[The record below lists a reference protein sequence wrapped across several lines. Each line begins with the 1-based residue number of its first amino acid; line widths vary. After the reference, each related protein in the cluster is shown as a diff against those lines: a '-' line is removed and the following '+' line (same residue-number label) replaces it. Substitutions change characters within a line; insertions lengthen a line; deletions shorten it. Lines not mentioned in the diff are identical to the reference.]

1 MRYIFVRGTVTF
13 IIVQKTP
20 SRRENPMVIQH
31 NMAAQNGKRM
41 HKIVSGK
48 LIGTSEKL
56 SSGYRVNRAA
66 DDAAGLSI
74 SEKMRFQIRGLDR
87 GSANI
92 NEGIGYCQVADGALH
107 EMHDMLQRMNEL
119 SIQAANGTNSAAD
132 RSYIDNEVQMLKQE
146 IDRICISTKYNQEYI
161 FRCEDKIISD
171 TWEVYRLKFQGYPD
185 DLYIYNDSYDATTK
199 TATYGGVAIGGK
211 RYSWASIDPD
221 MYDTATGKFRAGEY
235 SFRTDDGT
243 SLTLVCAEGS
253 EPPQVSRKYFTTA
266 DQMGIHVNDELISW
280 DDVWSA
286 SGRRFDK
293 NNILNEEYS
302 FDYHGVTISF
312 TPDEMDDF
320 DAVMTRISGTV
331 WNSTY
336 RMPTEQT
343 AVIADF
349 SGTTMPITDKD
360 QIKEYLANNRNIP
373 KYILHAGDG
382 TSTFDGIWLEETDS
396 SGNGTGTVVTGSQ
409 KSWADIGITNWGD
422 QSTDIWND
430 KVYRYLY
437 DYCTVPGQHGK
448 PNNEEFRFEFQLIKE
463 TSKDSVIDALD
474 GVALNCGSI
483 TNSNQPEATFD
494 MQNFQNIISSV
505 LKYTGQLSFKD
516 EYNLGRDFEKEQEI
530 FQALGQLVLDTSV
543 GATEPISIKYTNT
556 IDGVPVEKT
565 YAINQTTFTS
575 LVNNLVNILKTNVDL
590 SGSSNIL
597 QIIAERFA
605 KGAANP
611 TEITLAGVVSPSN
624 ITGGGSQTYFADT
637 VRIDSSDP
645 NLITTQ
651 NLAVTDYACA
661 KIDFSGLGTTYQ
673 LADLIG
679 LGFNSTCQTCSN
691 HYSIQFTTQGL
702 TPNGASPTDTW
713 QSVTVGG
720 NTYQYLKE
728 QNGQNHT
735 IYIDIDSLQGSIH
748 NGIEFSNTLVELLDT
763 TGFDFH
769 YTQYATNKND
779 AIFYA
784 FDNRPQY
791 ATGGVSSATSAT
803 FDPFAHGFKNTL
815 DVNLS
820 LRDTDTTTSGSRLAM
835 DLKYQYNVSNLFAPE
850 NLALTEALDANGKYI
865 KDANGNYVA
874 YDPAVHGTTVD
885 RYNVTVTG
893 INTNGQ
899 TMEDY
904 LAEYVKTKVLQQI
917 ADATKISLKSDHYAY
932 GKVQAQ
938 ENANKAMVTEYNTP
952 YQLISDRFP
961 ERISEKEEYL
971 NIQCS
976 SNTIDYIS
984 IQKQRLSIYRMG
996 LYKFQTLTEAQATK
1010 GIDMVSNALKMVS
1023 AVRSRFGAYQ
1033 NRLEHA
1039 YAINRNTHENTQS
1052 AESVIRDTDMA
1063 ETMVAHSNN
1072 SVLQQ
1077 SANAMLAQ
1085 ANQANRGVL
1094 SLLQ

>member
-1 MRYIFVRGTVTF
+1 
-13 IIVQKTP
+13 
-20 SRRENPMVIQH
+20 MVIQH

-161 FRCEDKIISD
+161 FRCEDKITSD

-253 EPPQVSRKYFTTA
+253 EPPQVSRKYFTVA
-266 DQMGIHVNDELISW
+266 DQTGICVNNELIAW
-280 DDVWSA
+280 DDVQSA

-505 LKYTGQLSFKD
+505 LKYTGQLSLKD

-624 ITGGGSQTYFADT
+624 ITGGGFPDLFC
-637 VRIDSSDP
+637 RHC
-645 NLITTQ
+645 
-651 NLAVTDYACA
+651 TD
-661 KIDFSGLGTTYQ
+661 
-673 LADLIG
+673 
-679 LGFNSTCQTCSN
+679 
-691 HYSIQFTTQGL
+691 
-702 TPNGASPTDTW
+702 
-713 QSVTVGG
+713 
-720 NTYQYLKE
+720 
-728 QNGQNHT
+728 
-735 IYIDIDSLQGSIH
+735 
-748 NGIEFSNTLVELLDT
+748 
-763 TGFDFH
+763 
-769 YTQYATNKND
+769 
-779 AIFYA
+779 
-784 FDNRPQY
+784 
-791 ATGGVSSATSAT
+791 
-803 FDPFAHGFKNTL
+803 
-815 DVNLS
+815 
-820 LRDTDTTTSGSRLAM
+820 
-835 DLKYQYNVSNLFAPE
+835 
-850 NLALTEALDANGKYI
+850 
-865 KDANGNYVA
+865 
-874 YDPAVHGTTVD
+874 
-885 RYNVTVTG
+885 
-893 INTNGQ
+893 
-899 TMEDY
+899 
-904 LAEYVKTKVLQQI
+904 
-917 ADATKISLKSDHYAY
+917 
-932 GKVQAQ
+932 
-938 ENANKAMVTEYNTP
+938 
-952 YQLISDRFP
+952 
-961 ERISEKEEYL
+961 
-971 NIQCS
+971 
-976 SNTIDYIS
+976 
-984 IQKQRLSIYRMG
+984 
-996 LYKFQTLTEAQATK
+996 
-1010 GIDMVSNALKMVS
+1010 
-1023 AVRSRFGAYQ
+1023 
-1033 NRLEHA
+1033 
-1039 YAINRNTHENTQS
+1039 
-1052 AESVIRDTDMA
+1052 
-1063 ETMVAHSNN
+1063 
-1072 SVLQQ
+1072 
-1077 SANAMLAQ
+1077 
-1085 ANQANRGVL
+1085 
-1094 SLLQ
+1094 

>member
-1 MRYIFVRGTVTF
+1 
-13 IIVQKTP
+13 
-20 SRRENPMVIQH
+20 MVIQH
-31 NMAAQNGKRM
+31 NMAAENGKRM

-132 RSYIDNEVQMLKQE
+132 RSYIDDEIQMLKAE
-146 IDRICISTKYNQEYI
+146 IDRICITTKYNQEYV
-161 FRCEDKIISD
+161 FRCEDKIVSD

-185 DLYIYNDSYDATTK
+185 DLYIYNDSYDSVTK
-199 TATYGGVAIGGK
+199 TAAYGGVAIGGK
-211 RYSWASIDPD
+211 RYSWASISPD
-221 MYDTATGKFRAGEY
+221 MYDTATGKFHAGEY

-243 SLTLVCAEGS
+243 SLTLVCVEGS
-253 EPPQVSRKYFTTA
+253 EPPQVSRKYFTAA
-266 DQMGIHVNDELISW
+266 DQMGIRVNNELISW

-286 SGRRFDK
+286 SGKRFDR
-293 NNILNEEYS
+293 NNILNEQYS

-312 TPDEMDDF
+312 TPDETDDF

-360 QIKEYLANNRNIP
+360 QIKEYLANSRNIP

-396 SGNGTGTVVTGSQ
+396 SGNGTGTTVTGSQ

-422 QSTDIWND
+422 QSTDIWSD
-430 KVYRYLY
+430 KVYKYLY
-437 DYCTVPGQHGK
+437 DYCTVPGHNGN
-448 PNNEEFRFEFQLIKE
+448 PNTEEFGFNFQLINE

-474 GVALNCGSI
+474 GVVLNCGSV

-494 MQNFQNIISSV
+494 TNTFVNVISSV
-505 LKYTGQLSFKD
+505 LTYTGQLSLKD
-516 EYNLGRDFEKEQEI
+516 EYNLGRDFEKEQDV
-530 FQALGQLVLDTSV
+530 FPPSGAGQLTLDTTAGV
-543 GATEPISIKYTNT
+543 TEPIFIKYTNT
-556 IDGVPVEKT
+556 IDGTPVEKT
-565 YAINQTTFTS
+565 YAINQTTFT
-575 LVNNLVNILKTNVDL
+575 NLVNDLVNKTIAKVDL
-590 SGSSNIL
+590 SSSNNIL

-611 TEITLAGVVSPSN
+611 TEITMAGVVSPSN

-637 VRIDSSDP
+637 VRIDSNDP

-661 KIDFSGLGTTYQ
+661 KIDFSGLGTSYQ

-702 TPNGASPTDTW
+702 TPHGATATDVW
-713 QSVTVGG
+713 QDVQVGG
-720 NTYQYLKE
+720 NTYRYIKDQS
-728 QNGQNHT
+728 GQNHT
-735 IYIDIDSLQGSIH
+735 IYIDVDSLQGSIH
-748 NGIEFSNTLVELLDT
+748 NGIEFSNTLVELLDE

-769 YTQYATNKND
+769 FTQYATNKND
-779 AIFYA
+779 AVFYA

-791 ATGGVSSATSAT
+791 ATGGVSSATNAT

-820 LRDTDTTTSGSRLAM
+820 LRDTDTTTAGSKLTM
-835 DLKYQYNVSNLFAPE
+835 NLKYQYNVSNLFAPE
-850 NLALTEALDANGKYI
+850 NLSLTETLDNTDGKYI

-874 YDPAVHGTTVD
+874 YDPAIHGTTVD
-885 RYNVTVTG
+885 RYNVTVNG
-893 INTNGQ
+893 IDYKGQ
-899 TMEDY
+899 TQDAY
-904 LAEYVKTKVLQQI
+904 FTEYIKNKVLKDI
-917 ADATKISLKSDHYAY
+917 VDATTISLKSDHYVY

-952 YQLISDRFP
+952 YQLISNRFP
-961 ERISEKEEYL
+961 EKITEKDEYL

-996 LYKFQTLTEAQATK
+996 LYKFQTLTEDQATK

-1052 AESVIRDTDMA
+1052 AESAIRDTDMA

>member
-1 MRYIFVRGTVTF
+1 
-13 IIVQKTP
+13 
-20 SRRENPMVIQH
+20 MVIQH
-31 NMAAQNGKRM
+31 NMAAENGKRM

-132 RSYIDNEVQMLKQE
+132 RSYIDDEIQMLKAE
-146 IDRICISTKYNQEYI
+146 IDRICITTKYNQEYV
-161 FRCEDKIISD
+161 FRCEDKIVSD

-185 DLYIYNDSYDATTK
+185 DLYIYNDSYDSVTK
-199 TATYGGVAIGGK
+199 TAAYGGVAIGGK
-211 RYSWASIDPD
+211 RYSWASISPD
-221 MYDTATGKFRAGEY
+221 MYDTATGKFHAGEY

-243 SLTLVCAEGS
+243 SLTLVCVEGS
-253 EPPQVSRKYFTTA
+253 EPPQVSRKYFTAA
-266 DQMGIHVNDELISW
+266 DQMGIRVNNELISW

-286 SGRRFDK
+286 SGERFDR
-293 NNILNEEYS
+293 NNILNEQYS

-312 TPDEMDDF
+312 TPDETDDF

-360 QIKEYLANNRNIP
+360 QIKEYLANSRNIP

-396 SGNGTGTVVTGSQ
+396 SGNGTGTTVTGSQ

-422 QSTDIWND
+422 QSTDIWSD
-430 KVYRYLY
+430 KVYKYLY
-437 DYCTVPGQHGK
+437 DYCTVPGHNGN
-448 PNNEEFRFEFQLIKE
+448 PNTEEFGFNFQLINE

-474 GVALNCGSI
+474 GVVLNCGSV

-494 MQNFQNIISSV
+494 TNTFVNVISSV
-505 LKYTGQLSFKD
+505 LTYTGQLSLKD
-516 EYNLGRDFEKEQEI
+516 EYNLGRDFEKEQDV
-530 FQALGQLVLDTSV
+530 FPPSGAGQLTLDTTAGV
-543 GATEPISIKYTNT
+543 TEPIFIKYTNT
-556 IDGVPVEKT
+556 IDGTPVEKT
-565 YAINQTTFTS
+565 YAINQTTFT
-575 LVNNLVNILKTNVDL
+575 NLVNDLVNKTIAKVDL
-590 SGSSNIL
+590 SSSNNIL

-611 TEITLAGVVSPSN
+611 TEITMAGVVSPSN

-637 VRIDSSDP
+637 VRIDSNDP

-661 KIDFSGLGTTYQ
+661 KIDFSGLGTSYQ

-702 TPNGASPTDTW
+702 TPHGATTTDVW
-713 QSVTVGG
+713 QDVQVGG
-720 NTYQYLKE
+720 NTYRYIKDQS
-728 QNGQNHT
+728 GQNHT
-735 IYIDIDSLQGSIH
+735 IYIDVDSLQGSIH
-748 NGIEFSNTLVELLDT
+748 NGIEFSNTLVELLDD

-769 YTQYATNKND
+769 FTQYATNKND
-779 AIFYA
+779 AVFYA

-791 ATGGVSSATSAT
+791 ATGGVSSATNAT

-820 LRDTDTTTSGSRLAM
+820 LRDTDTTTAGSKLTM
-835 DLKYQYNVSNLFAPE
+835 NLKYQYNVSNLFAPE
-850 NLALTEALDANGKYI
+850 NLSLTETLDNTDGKYI

-874 YDPAVHGTTVD
+874 YDPAIHGTTVD
-885 RYNVTVTG
+885 RYNVTVNG
-893 INTNGQ
+893 IDYKGQ
-899 TMEDY
+899 TQDAY
-904 LAEYVKTKVLQQI
+904 FTEYIKNKVLKDI
-917 ADATKISLKSDHYAY
+917 VDATTISLKSDHYVY

-952 YQLISDRFP
+952 YQLISNRFP
-961 ERISEKEEYL
+961 EKITEKDEYL

-996 LYKFQTLTEAQATK
+996 LYKFQTLTEDQATK

-1052 AESVIRDTDMA
+1052 AESAIRDTDMA

>member
-1 MRYIFVRGTVTF
+1 
-13 IIVQKTP
+13 
-20 SRRENPMVIQH
+20 MVIQH
-31 NMAAQNGKRM
+31 NMAAENGKRM

-132 RSYIDNEVQMLKQE
+132 RSYIDDEIQMLKAE
-146 IDRICISTKYNQEYI
+146 IDRICITTKYNQEYV
-161 FRCEDKIISD
+161 FRCEDKIVSD

-185 DLYIYNDSYDATTK
+185 DLYIYNDSYDSVTK
-199 TATYGGVAIGGK
+199 TAAYGGVAIGGK
-211 RYSWASIDPD
+211 RYSWASISPD
-221 MYDTATGKFRAGEY
+221 MYDTATGKFHAGEY

-243 SLTLVCAEGS
+243 SLTLVCVEGS
-253 EPPQVSRKYFTTA
+253 EPPQVSRKYFTAA
-266 DQMGIHVNDELISW
+266 DQMGIRVNNELISW

-286 SGRRFDK
+286 SGERFDR
-293 NNILNEEYS
+293 NNILNEQYS

-312 TPDEMDDF
+312 TPDETDDF

-360 QIKEYLANNRNIP
+360 QIKEYLANSRNIP

-396 SGNGTGTVVTGSQ
+396 SGNGTGTTVTGSQ

-422 QSTDIWND
+422 QSTDIWSD
-430 KVYRYLY
+430 KVYKYLY
-437 DYCTVPGQHGK
+437 DYCTVPGHNGN
-448 PNNEEFRFEFQLIKE
+448 PNTEEFGFNFQLINE

-474 GVALNCGSI
+474 GVVLNCGSV

-494 MQNFQNIISSV
+494 TNTFVNVISSV
-505 LKYTGQLSFKD
+505 LTYTGQLSLKD
-516 EYNLGRDFEKEQEI
+516 EYNLGRDFEKEQDV
-530 FQALGQLVLDTSV
+530 FPPSGAGQLTLDTTAGV
-543 GATEPISIKYTNT
+543 TEPIFIKYTNT
-556 IDGVPVEKT
+556 IDGTPVEKT
-565 YAINQTTFTS
+565 YAINQTTFT
-575 LVNNLVNILKTNVDL
+575 NLVNDLVNKTIAKVDL
-590 SGSSNIL
+590 SSSNNIL

-611 TEITLAGVVSPSN
+611 TEITMAGVVSPSN

-637 VRIDSSDP
+637 VRIDSNDP

-661 KIDFSGLGTTYQ
+661 KIDFSGLGTSYQ

-702 TPNGASPTDTW
+702 TPHGATATDVW
-713 QSVTVGG
+713 QDVQVGG
-720 NTYQYLKE
+720 NTYRYIKDQS
-728 QNGQNHT
+728 GQNHT
-735 IYIDIDSLQGSIH
+735 IYIDVDSLQGSIH
-748 NGIEFSNTLVELLDT
+748 NGIEFSNTLVELLDE

-769 YTQYATNKND
+769 FTQYATNKND
-779 AIFYA
+779 AVFYA

-791 ATGGVSSATSAT
+791 ATGGVSSATNAT

-820 LRDTDTTTSGSRLAM
+820 LRDTDTTTAGSKLTM
-835 DLKYQYNVSNLFAPE
+835 NLKYQYNVSNLFAPE
-850 NLALTEALDANGKYI
+850 NLSLTETLDNTDGKYI

-874 YDPAVHGTTVD
+874 YDPAIHGTTVD
-885 RYNVTVTG
+885 RYNVTVNG
-893 INTNGQ
+893 IDYKGQ
-899 TMEDY
+899 TQDAY
-904 LAEYVKTKVLQQI
+904 FTEYIKNKVLKDI
-917 ADATKISLKSDHYAY
+917 VDATTISLKSDHYVY

-952 YQLISDRFP
+952 YQLISNRFP
-961 ERISEKEEYL
+961 EKITEKDEYL

-996 LYKFQTLTEAQATK
+996 LYKFQTLTEDQATK

-1052 AESVIRDTDMA
+1052 AESAIRDTDMA

>member
-1 MRYIFVRGTVTF
+1 
-13 IIVQKTP
+13 
-20 SRRENPMVIQH
+20 MVIQH
-31 NMAAQNGKRM
+31 NMAAENGKRM

-132 RSYIDNEVQMLKQE
+132 RGYIDDEIQMLKAE
-146 IDRICISTKYNQEYI
+146 IDRICITTKYNQEYV
-161 FRCEDKIISD
+161 FRCEDKIVSD

-185 DLYIYNDSYDATTK
+185 DLYIYNDSYDSVTK
-199 TATYGGVAIGGK
+199 TAAYGGVAIGGK
-211 RYSWASIDPD
+211 RYSWASISPD
-221 MYDTATGKFRAGEY
+221 MYDTATGKFHAGEY

-243 SLTLVCAEGS
+243 SLTLVCVEGS
-253 EPPQVSRKYFTTA
+253 EPPQVSRKYFTAA
-266 DQMGIHVNDELISW
+266 DQMGIRVNNELISW

-286 SGRRFDK
+286 SGKRFDR
-293 NNILNEEYS
+293 NNILNEQYS

-312 TPDEMDDF
+312 TPDETDDF

-360 QIKEYLANNRNIP
+360 QIKEYLANSRNIP

-396 SGNGTGTVVTGSQ
+396 SGNGTGTTVTGSQ

-422 QSTDIWND
+422 QSTDIWSD
-430 KVYRYLY
+430 KVYKYLY
-437 DYCTVPGQHGK
+437 DYCTVPGHNGN
-448 PNNEEFRFEFQLIKE
+448 PNTEEFGFNFQLINE

-474 GVALNCGSI
+474 GVVLNCGSV

-494 MQNFQNIISSV
+494 TNTFVNVISSV
-505 LKYTGQLSFKD
+505 LTYTGQLSLKD
-516 EYNLGRDFEKEQEI
+516 EYNLGRDFEKEQDV
-530 FQALGQLVLDTSV
+530 FPPSGAGQLTLDTTAGV
-543 GATEPISIKYTNT
+543 TEPIFIKYTNT
-556 IDGVPVEKT
+556 IDGTPVEKT
-565 YAINQTTFTS
+565 YAINQTTFT
-575 LVNNLVNILKTNVDL
+575 NLVNDLVNKTIAKVDL
-590 SGSSNIL
+590 SSSNNIL

-611 TEITLAGVVSPSN
+611 TEITMAGVVSPSN

-637 VRIDSSDP
+637 VRIDSNDP

-661 KIDFSGLGTTYQ
+661 KIDFSGLGTSYQ

-702 TPNGASPTDTW
+702 TPHGATTTDVW
-713 QSVTVGG
+713 QDVQVGG
-720 NTYQYLKE
+720 NTYRYIKDQS
-728 QNGQNHT
+728 GQNHT
-735 IYIDIDSLQGSIH
+735 IYIDVDSLQGSIH
-748 NGIEFSNTLVELLDT
+748 NGIEFSNTLVELLDE

-769 YTQYATNKND
+769 FTQYATNKND
-779 AIFYA
+779 AVFYA

-791 ATGGVSSATSAT
+791 ATGGVSSATNAT

-820 LRDTDTTTSGSRLAM
+820 LRDTDTTTAGSKLTM
-835 DLKYQYNVSNLFAPE
+835 NLKYQYNVSNLFAPE
-850 NLALTEALDANGKYI
+850 NLSLTETLDNTDGKYI

-874 YDPAVHGTTVD
+874 YDPAIHGTTVD
-885 RYNVTVTG
+885 RYNVTVNG
-893 INTNGQ
+893 IDYKGQ
-899 TMEDY
+899 TQDAY
-904 LAEYVKTKVLQQI
+904 FTEYIKNKVLKDI
-917 ADATKISLKSDHYAY
+917 VDATTISLKSDHYVY

-952 YQLISDRFP
+952 YQLISNRFP
-961 ERISEKEEYL
+961 EKITEKDEYL

-996 LYKFQTLTEAQATK
+996 LYKFQTLTEDQATK

-1052 AESVIRDTDMA
+1052 AESAIRDTDMA

>member
-1 MRYIFVRGTVTF
+1 
-13 IIVQKTP
+13 
-20 SRRENPMVIQH
+20 MVIQH
-31 NMAAQNGKRM
+31 NMAAENGKRM

-56 SSGYRVNRAA
+56 SSGYRVDRAA

-132 RSYIDNEVQMLKQE
+132 RSYIDDEIQMLKAE
-146 IDRICISTKYNQEYI
+146 IDRICITTKYNQEYV
-161 FRCEDKIISD
+161 FRCEDKIVSD

-185 DLYIYNDSYDATTK
+185 DLYIYNDSYDSVTK
-199 TATYGGVAIGGK
+199 TAAYGGVAIGGK
-211 RYSWASIDPD
+211 RYSWASISPD
-221 MYDTATGKFRAGEY
+221 MYDTATGKFHAGEY

-253 EPPQVSRKYFTTA
+253 EPPQVSRKYFTAA
-266 DQMGIHVNDELISW
+266 DQMGIRVNNELISW

-286 SGRRFDK
+286 SGKRFDR
-293 NNILNEEYS
+293 NNILNEQYS

-312 TPDEMDDF
+312 TPDETDDF

-360 QIKEYLANNRNIP
+360 QIKEYLANSRNIP

-396 SGNGTGTVVTGSQ
+396 SGNGTGTTVTGSQ

-422 QSTDIWND
+422 QSTDIWSD
-430 KVYRYLY
+430 KVYKYLY
-437 DYCTVPGQHGK
+437 DYCTVPGHNGN
-448 PNNEEFRFEFQLIKE
+448 PNTEEFGFNFQLINE

-474 GVALNCGSI
+474 GVVLNCGSV

-494 MQNFQNIISSV
+494 TNTFANVISSV
-505 LKYTGQLSFKD
+505 LTYTGQLSLKD
-516 EYNLGRDFEKEQEI
+516 EYNLGRDFEKEQDV
-530 FQALGQLVLDTSV
+530 FPPSGAGQLTLDTTAGV
-543 GATEPISIKYTNT
+543 TEPIFIKYTNT
-556 IDGVPVEKT
+556 IDGTPVEKT
-565 YAINQTTFTS
+565 YAINQTTFT
-575 LVNNLVNILKTNVDL
+575 NLVNDLVNKTIANVDL
-590 SGSSNIL
+590 SSSNNIL

-611 TEITLAGVVSPSN
+611 TEITMAGVVSPSN

-637 VRIDSSDP
+637 VRIDSNDP

-661 KIDFSGLGTTYQ
+661 KIDFSGLGTSYQ

-702 TPNGASPTDTW
+702 TPHGATATDVW
-713 QSVTVGG
+713 QDVQVGG
-720 NTYQYLKE
+720 NTYRYIKDQS
-728 QNGQNHT
+728 GQNHT
-735 IYIDIDSLQGSIH
+735 IYIDVDSLQGSIH
-748 NGIEFSNTLVELLDT
+748 NGIEFSNTLVELLDE

-769 YTQYATNKND
+769 FTQYATNKND
-779 AIFYA
+779 AVFYA

-791 ATGGVSSATSAT
+791 ATGGVSSATNAT

-820 LRDTDTTTSGSRLAM
+820 LRDTDTTTAGSKLTM
-835 DLKYQYNVSNLFAPE
+835 NLKYQYNVSNLFAPE
-850 NLALTEALDANGKYI
+850 NLSLTETLDNTDGKYI

-874 YDPAVHGTTVD
+874 YDPAIHGTTVD
-885 RYNVTVTG
+885 RYNVTVNG
-893 INTNGQ
+893 IDYKGQ
-899 TMEDY
+899 TQDAY
-904 LAEYVKTKVLQQI
+904 FTEYIKNKVLKDI
-917 ADATKISLKSDHYAY
+917 VDATTISLKSDHYVY

-952 YQLISDRFP
+952 YQLISNRFP
-961 ERISEKEEYL
+961 EKITEKDEYL

-996 LYKFQTLTEAQATK
+996 LYKFQTLTEDQATK

-1052 AESVIRDTDMA
+1052 AESAIRDTDMA

>member
-1 MRYIFVRGTVTF
+1 
-13 IIVQKTP
+13 
-20 SRRENPMVIQH
+20 MVIQH
-31 NMAAQNGKRM
+31 NMAAENGKRM

-132 RSYIDNEVQMLKQE
+132 RSYIDDEIQMLKAE
-146 IDRICISTKYNQEYI
+146 IDRICITTKYNQEYV
-161 FRCEDKIISD
+161 FRCEDKIVSD

-185 DLYIYNDSYDATTK
+185 DLYIYNDSYDSVTK
-199 TATYGGVAIGGK
+199 TAAYGGVAIGGK
-211 RYSWASIDPD
+211 RYSWASISPD
-221 MYDTATGKFRAGEY
+221 MYDTATGKFHAGEY

-243 SLTLVCAEGS
+243 SLTLVCVEGS
-253 EPPQVSRKYFTTA
+253 EPPQVSRKYFTAA
-266 DQMGIHVNDELISW
+266 DQMGIRVNNELISW

-286 SGRRFDK
+286 SGKRFDR
-293 NNILNEEYS
+293 NNILNEQYS

-312 TPDEMDDF
+312 TPDETDDF

-360 QIKEYLANNRNIP
+360 QIKEYLANSRNIP

-396 SGNGTGTVVTGSQ
+396 SGNGTGTTVTGSQ

-422 QSTDIWND
+422 QSTDIWSD
-430 KVYRYLY
+430 KVYKYLY
-437 DYCTVPGQHGK
+437 DYCTVPGHNGN
-448 PNNEEFRFEFQLIKE
+448 PNTEEFGFNFQLINE

-474 GVALNCGSI
+474 GVVLNCGSV

-494 MQNFQNIISSV
+494 TNTFVNVISSV
-505 LKYTGQLSFKD
+505 LTYTGQLSLKD
-516 EYNLGRDFEKEQEI
+516 EYNLGRDFEKEQDV
-530 FQALGQLVLDTSV
+530 FPPSGAGQLTLDTTAGV
-543 GATEPISIKYTNT
+543 TEPIFIKYTNT
-556 IDGVPVEKT
+556 IDGTPVEKT
-565 YAINQTTFTS
+565 YAINQTTFT
-575 LVNNLVNILKTNVDL
+575 NLVNDLVNKTIAKVDL
-590 SGSSNIL
+590 SSSNNIL

-611 TEITLAGVVSPSN
+611 TEITMAGVVSPSN

-637 VRIDSSDP
+637 VRIDSNDP

-661 KIDFSGLGTTYQ
+661 KIDFSGLGTSYQ

-702 TPNGASPTDTW
+702 TPHGATATDVW
-713 QSVTVGG
+713 QDVQVGG
-720 NTYQYLKE
+720 NTYRYIKDQS
-728 QNGQNHT
+728 GQNHT
-735 IYIDIDSLQGSIH
+735 IYIDVDSLQGSIH
-748 NGIEFSNTLVELLDT
+748 NGIEFSNTLVELLDE

-769 YTQYATNKND
+769 FTQYATNKND
-779 AIFYA
+779 AVFYA

-791 ATGGVSSATSAT
+791 ATGGVSSATNAT

-820 LRDTDTTTSGSRLAM
+820 LRDTDTTTAGSKLTM
-835 DLKYQYNVSNLFAPE
+835 NLKYQYNVSNLFAPE
-850 NLALTEALDANGKYI
+850 NLSLTETLDNTDGKYI

-874 YDPAVHGTTVD
+874 YDPAIHGTTVD
-885 RYNVTVTG
+885 RYNVTVNG
-893 INTNGQ
+893 IDYKGQ
-899 TMEDY
+899 TQDAY
-904 LAEYVKTKVLQQI
+904 FTEYIKNKVLKDI
-917 ADATKISLKSDHYAY
+917 VDATTISLKSDHYVY

-952 YQLISDRFP
+952 YQLISNRFP
-961 ERISEKEEYL
+961 EKITEKDEYL

-996 LYKFQTLTEAQATK
+996 LYKFQTLIEDQATK

-1052 AESVIRDTDMA
+1052 AESAIRDTDMA

>member
-1 MRYIFVRGTVTF
+1 
-13 IIVQKTP
+13 
-20 SRRENPMVIQH
+20 MVIQH
-31 NMAAQNGKRM
+31 NMAAENGKRM

-132 RSYIDNEVQMLKQE
+132 RSYIDDEIQMLKAE
-146 IDRICISTKYNQEYI
+146 IDRICITTKYNQEYV
-161 FRCEDKIISD
+161 FRCEDKIVSD

-185 DLYIYNDSYDATTK
+185 DLYIYNDSYDSVTK
-199 TATYGGVAIGGK
+199 TAAYGGVAIGGK
-211 RYSWASIDPD
+211 RYSWASINPD
-221 MYDTATGKFRAGEY
+221 MYDTATGKFHAGEY

-253 EPPQVSRKYFTTA
+253 EPPQVSRKYFTAA
-266 DQMGIHVNDELISW
+266 DQMGIRVNNELISW

-286 SGRRFDK
+286 SGKRFDR
-293 NNILNEEYS
+293 NNILNEQYS

-312 TPDEMDDF
+312 TPDETDSF
-320 DAVMTRISGTV
+320 PTRRSSDLGTV

-360 QIKEYLANNRNIP
+360 QIKEYLANSRNIP

-396 SGNGTGTVVTGSQ
+396 SGNGTGTTVTGSQ

-422 QSTDIWND
+422 QSTDIWSD
-430 KVYRYLY
+430 KVYKYLY
-437 DYCTVPGQHGK
+437 DYCTVPGHNGN
-448 PNNEEFRFEFQLIKE
+448 PNTEEFGFNFQLINE

-474 GVALNCGSI
+474 GVVLNCGSV

-494 MQNFQNIISSV
+494 TNTFANVISSV
-505 LKYTGQLSFKD
+505 LTYTGQLSLKD
-516 EYNLGRDFEKEQEI
+516 EYNLGRDFEKEQDV
-530 FQALGQLVLDTSV
+530 FPPSGAGQLTLDTTAGV
-543 GATEPISIKYTNT
+543 TEPIFIKYTNT
-556 IDGVPVEKT
+556 IDGTPVEKT
-565 YAINQTTFTS
+565 YAINQTTFT
-575 LVNNLVNILKTNVDL
+575 NLVNDLVNKTIANVDL
-590 SGSSNIL
+590 SSSNNIL

-611 TEITLAGVVSPSN
+611 TEITMAGVVSPSN

-637 VRIDSSDP
+637 VRIDSNDP

-661 KIDFSGLGTTYQ
+661 KIDFSGLGTSYQ

-702 TPNGASPTDTW
+702 TPHGATTTDVW
-713 QSVTVGG
+713 QDVQVGG
-720 NTYQYLKE
+720 NTYRYIKDQS
-728 QNGQNHT
+728 GQNHT
-735 IYIDIDSLQGSIH
+735 IYIDVDSLQGSIH
-748 NGIEFSNTLVELLDT
+748 NGIEFSNTLVELLDE

-769 YTQYATNKND
+769 FTQYATNKND
-779 AIFYA
+779 AVFYA

-791 ATGGVSSATSAT
+791 ATGGVSSATNAT

-820 LRDTDTTTSGSRLAM
+820 LRDTDTTTAGSKLTM
-835 DLKYQYNVSNLFAPE
+835 NLKYQYNVSNLFAPE
-850 NLALTEALDANGKYI
+850 NLSLTETLDNTDGKYI

-874 YDPAVHGTTVD
+874 YDPAIHGTTVD
-885 RYNVTVTG
+885 RYNVTVNG
-893 INTNGQ
+893 IDYKGQ
-899 TMEDY
+899 TQDAY
-904 LAEYVKTKVLQQI
+904 FTEYIKNKVLKDI
-917 ADATKISLKSDHYAY
+917 VDATTISLKSDHYVY

-952 YQLISDRFP
+952 YQLISNRFP
-961 ERISEKEEYL
+961 EKITEKDEYL

-996 LYKFQTLTEAQATK
+996 LYKFQTLTEDQATK

-1052 AESVIRDTDMA
+1052 AESAIRDTDMA

>member
-1 MRYIFVRGTVTF
+1 
-13 IIVQKTP
+13 
-20 SRRENPMVIQH
+20 
-31 NMAAQNGKRM
+31 MAAENGKRM

-132 RSYIDNEVQMLKQE
+132 RSYIDDEIQMLKAE
-146 IDRICISTKYNQEYI
+146 IDRICITTKYNQEYV
-161 FRCEDKIISD
+161 FRCEDKIVSD

-185 DLYIYNDSYDATTK
+185 DLYIYNDSYDSVTK
-199 TATYGGVAIGGK
+199 TAAYGGVAIGGK
-211 RYSWASIDPD
+211 RYSWASISPD
-221 MYDTATGKFRAGEY
+221 MYDTATGKFHAGEY

-243 SLTLVCAEGS
+243 SLTLVCVEGS
-253 EPPQVSRKYFTTA
+253 EPPQVSRKYFTAA
-266 DQMGIHVNDELISW
+266 DQMGIRVNNELISW

-286 SGRRFDK
+286 SGERFDR
-293 NNILNEEYS
+293 NNILNEQYS

-312 TPDEMDDF
+312 TPDETDDF

-360 QIKEYLANNRNIP
+360 QIKEYLANSRNIP

-396 SGNGTGTVVTGSQ
+396 SGNGTGTTVTGSQ

-422 QSTDIWND
+422 QSTDIWSD
-430 KVYRYLY
+430 KVYKYLY
-437 DYCTVPGQHGK
+437 DYCTVPGHNGN
-448 PNNEEFRFEFQLIKE
+448 PNTEEFGFNFQLINE

-474 GVALNCGSI
+474 GVVLNCGSV

-494 MQNFQNIISSV
+494 TNTFVNVISSV
-505 LKYTGQLSFKD
+505 LTYTGQLSLKD
-516 EYNLGRDFEKEQEI
+516 EYNLGRDFEKEQDV
-530 FQALGQLVLDTSV
+530 FPPSGAGQLTLDTTAGV
-543 GATEPISIKYTNT
+543 TEPIFIKYTNT
-556 IDGVPVEKT
+556 IDGTPVEKT
-565 YAINQTTFTS
+565 YAINQTTFT
-575 LVNNLVNILKTNVDL
+575 NLVNDLVNKTIAKVDL
-590 SGSSNIL
+590 SSSNNIL

-611 TEITLAGVVSPSN
+611 TEITMAGVVSPSN

-637 VRIDSSDP
+637 VRIDSNDP

-661 KIDFSGLGTTYQ
+661 KIDFSGLGTSYQ

-702 TPNGASPTDTW
+702 TPHGATTTDVW
-713 QSVTVGG
+713 QDVQVGG
-720 NTYQYLKE
+720 NTYRYIKDQS
-728 QNGQNHT
+728 GQNHT
-735 IYIDIDSLQGSIH
+735 IYIDVDSLQGSIH
-748 NGIEFSNTLVELLDT
+748 NGIEFSNTLVELLDE

-769 YTQYATNKND
+769 FTQYATNKND
-779 AIFYA
+779 AVFYA

-791 ATGGVSSATSAT
+791 ATGGVSSATNAT

-820 LRDTDTTTSGSRLAM
+820 LRDTDTTTAGSKLTM
-835 DLKYQYNVSNLFAPE
+835 NLKYQYNVSNLFAPE
-850 NLALTEALDANGKYI
+850 NLSLTETLDNTDGKYI

-874 YDPAVHGTTVD
+874 YDPAIHGTTVD
-885 RYNVTVTG
+885 RYNVTVNG
-893 INTNGQ
+893 IDYKGQ
-899 TMEDY
+899 TQDAY
-904 LAEYVKTKVLQQI
+904 FTEYIKNKVLKDI
-917 ADATKISLKSDHYAY
+917 VDATTISLKSDHYVY

-952 YQLISDRFP
+952 YQLISNRFP
-961 ERISEKEEYL
+961 EKITEKDEYL

-996 LYKFQTLTEAQATK
+996 LYKFQTLTEDQATK

-1052 AESVIRDTDMA
+1052 AESAIRDTDMA

>member
-1 MRYIFVRGTVTF
+1 
-13 IIVQKTP
+13 
-20 SRRENPMVIQH
+20 MVIQH
-31 NMAAQNGKRM
+31 NMAAENGKRM

-132 RSYIDNEVQMLKQE
+132 RSYIDDEIQMLKAE
-146 IDRICISTKYNQEYI
+146 IDRICITTKYNQEYV
-161 FRCEDKIISD
+161 FRCEDKIVSD

-185 DLYIYNDSYDATTK
+185 DLYIYNDSYDSVTK
-199 TATYGGVAIGGK
+199 TAAYGGVAIGGK
-211 RYSWASIDPD
+211 RYSWASISPD
-221 MYDTATGKFRAGEY
+221 MYDTATGKFHAGEY

-243 SLTLVCAEGS
+243 SLTLVCVEGS
-253 EPPQVSRKYFTTA
+253 EPPQVSRKYFTAA
-266 DQMGIHVNDELISW
+266 DQMGIRVNNELISW

-286 SGRRFDK
+286 SGKRFDR
-293 NNILNEEYS
+293 NNILNEQYS

-312 TPDEMDDF
+312 TPDETDDF

-360 QIKEYLANNRNIP
+360 QIKEYLANSRNIP

-396 SGNGTGTVVTGSQ
+396 SGNDTGTTVTGSQ

-422 QSTDIWND
+422 QSTDIWSD
-430 KVYRYLY
+430 KVYKYLY
-437 DYCTVPGQHGK
+437 DYCTVPGHNGN
-448 PNNEEFRFEFQLIKE
+448 PNTEEFGFNFQLINE

-474 GVALNCGSI
+474 GVVLNCGSV

-494 MQNFQNIISSV
+494 TNTFVNVISSV
-505 LKYTGQLSFKD
+505 LTYTGQLSLKD
-516 EYNLGRDFEKEQEI
+516 EYNLGRDFEKEQDV
-530 FQALGQLVLDTSV
+530 FPPSGAGQLTLDTTAGV
-543 GATEPISIKYTNT
+543 TEPIFIKYTNT
-556 IDGVPVEKT
+556 IDGTPVEKT
-565 YAINQTTFTS
+565 YAINQTTFT
-575 LVNNLVNILKTNVDL
+575 NLVNDLVNKTIAKVDL
-590 SGSSNIL
+590 SSSNNIL

-611 TEITLAGVVSPSN
+611 TEITMAGVVSPSN

-637 VRIDSSDP
+637 VRIDSNDP

-661 KIDFSGLGTTYQ
+661 KIDFSGLGTSYQ

-702 TPNGASPTDTW
+702 TPHGATATDVW
-713 QSVTVGG
+713 QDVQVGG
-720 NTYQYLKE
+720 NTYRYIKDQS
-728 QNGQNHT
+728 GQNHT
-735 IYIDIDSLQGSIH
+735 IYIDVDSLQGSIH
-748 NGIEFSNTLVELLDT
+748 NGIEFSNTLVELLDE

-769 YTQYATNKND
+769 FTQYATNKND
-779 AIFYA
+779 AVFYA

-791 ATGGVSSATSAT
+791 ATGGVSSATNAT

-820 LRDTDTTTSGSRLAM
+820 LRDTDTTTAGSKLTM
-835 DLKYQYNVSNLFAPE
+835 NLKYQYNVSNLFAPE
-850 NLALTEALDANGKYI
+850 NLSLTETLDNTDGKYI

-874 YDPAVHGTTVD
+874 YDPAIHGTTVD
-885 RYNVTVTG
+885 RYNVTVNG
-893 INTNGQ
+893 IDYKGQ
-899 TMEDY
+899 TQDAY
-904 LAEYVKTKVLQQI
+904 FTEYIKNKVLKDI
-917 ADATKISLKSDHYAY
+917 VDATTISLKSDHYVY

-952 YQLISDRFP
+952 YQLISNRFP
-961 ERISEKEEYL
+961 EKITEKDEYL

-996 LYKFQTLTEAQATK
+996 LYKFQTLTEDQATK

-1052 AESVIRDTDMA
+1052 AESAIRDTDMA

>member
-1 MRYIFVRGTVTF
+1 
-13 IIVQKTP
+13 
-20 SRRENPMVIQH
+20 MVIQH
-31 NMAAQNGKRM
+31 NMAAENGKRM

-132 RSYIDNEVQMLKQE
+132 RSYIDDEIQMLKAE
-146 IDRICISTKYNQEYI
+146 IDRICITTKYNQEYV
-161 FRCEDKIISD
+161 FRCEDKIVSD

-185 DLYIYNDSYDATTK
+185 DLYIYNDSYDSVTK
-199 TATYGGVAIGGK
+199 TAAYGGVAIGGK
-211 RYSWASIDPD
+211 RYSWASINPD
-221 MYDTATGKFRAGEY
+221 MYDTATGKFHAGEY

-253 EPPQVSRKYFTTA
+253 EPPQVSRKYFTAA
-266 DQMGIHVNDELISW
+266 DQMGIRVNNELISW

-286 SGRRFDK
+286 SGKRFDR
-293 NNILNEEYS
+293 NNILNEQYS

-312 TPDEMDDF
+312 TPDETDDF

-360 QIKEYLANNRNIP
+360 QIKEYLANSRNIP

-396 SGNGTGTVVTGSQ
+396 SGNGTGTTVTGSQ

-422 QSTDIWND
+422 QSTDIWSD
-430 KVYRYLY
+430 KVYKYLY
-437 DYCTVPGQHGK
+437 DYCTVPGHNGN
-448 PNNEEFRFEFQLIKE
+448 PNTEEFGFNFQLINE

-474 GVALNCGSI
+474 GVVLNCGSV

-494 MQNFQNIISSV
+494 TNTFANVISSV
-505 LKYTGQLSFKD
+505 LTYTGQLSLKD
-516 EYNLGRDFEKEQEI
+516 EYNLGRDFEKEQDV
-530 FQALGQLVLDTSV
+530 FPPSGAGQLTLDTTAGV
-543 GATEPISIKYTNT
+543 TEPIFIKYTNT
-556 IDGVPVEKT
+556 IDGTPVEKT
-565 YAINQTTFTS
+565 YAINQTTFT
-575 LVNNLVNILKTNVDL
+575 NLVNDLVNKTIANVDL
-590 SGSSNIL
+590 SSSNNIL

-611 TEITLAGVVSPSN
+611 TEITMAGVVSPSN

-637 VRIDSSDP
+637 VRIDSNDP

-661 KIDFSGLGTTYQ
+661 KIDFSGLGTSYQ

-702 TPNGASPTDTW
+702 TPHGATATDVW
-713 QSVTVGG
+713 QDVQVGG
-720 NTYQYLKE
+720 NTYRYIKDQS
-728 QNGQNHT
+728 GQNHT
-735 IYIDIDSLQGSIH
+735 IYIDVDSLQGSIH
-748 NGIEFSNTLVELLDT
+748 NGIEFSNTLVELLDE

-769 YTQYATNKND
+769 FTQYATNKND
-779 AIFYA
+779 AVFYA

-791 ATGGVSSATSAT
+791 ATGGVSSATNAT

-820 LRDTDTTTSGSRLAM
+820 LRDTDTTTAGSKLTM
-835 DLKYQYNVSNLFAPE
+835 NLKYQYNVSNLFAPE
-850 NLALTEALDANGKYI
+850 NLSLTETLDNTDGKYI

-874 YDPAVHGTTVD
+874 YDPAIHGTTVD
-885 RYNVTVTG
+885 RYNVTVNG
-893 INTNGQ
+893 IDYKGQ
-899 TMEDY
+899 TQDAY
-904 LAEYVKTKVLQQI
+904 FTEYIKNKVLKDI
-917 ADATKISLKSDHYAY
+917 VDATTISLKSDHYVY

-952 YQLISDRFP
+952 YQLISNRFP
-961 ERISEKEEYL
+961 EKITEKDEYL

-996 LYKFQTLTEAQATK
+996 LYKFQTLTEDQATK

-1052 AESVIRDTDMA
+1052 AESAIRDTDMA

>member
-1 MRYIFVRGTVTF
+1 
-13 IIVQKTP
+13 
-20 SRRENPMVIQH
+20 MVIQH
-31 NMAAQNGKRM
+31 NMAAENGKRM

-48 LIGTSEKL
+48 LAGTSEKL

-132 RSYIDNEVQMLKQE
+132 RSYIDDEVQMLKAE

-161 FRCEDKIISD
+161 FRCEDKIASD
-171 TWEVYRLKFQGYPD
+171 AWQVYRLKFQGYPD
-185 DLYIYNDSYDATTK
+185 DLYIYNDSYNSVTK

-211 RYSWASIDPD
+211 RYSWASINPN
-221 MYDTATGKFRAGEY
+221 MYDIATGKFHAGEY
-235 SFRTDDGT
+235 SFHTDDGT

-253 EPPQVSRKYFTTA
+253 EPPQVSRKYFTVA
-266 DQMGIHVNDELISW
+266 DQMGIRVNNELISW
-280 DDVWSA
+280 DDVRSA
-286 SGRRFDK
+286 SGRRFDR

-320 DAVMTRISGTV
+320 DAVMTKISGTV

-349 SGTTMPITDKD
+349 SNTTMPITNKD
-360 QIKEYLANNRNIP
+360 QIKEYLANSRNIP
-373 KYILHAGDG
+373 KYILRAGDG
-382 TSTFDGIWLEETDS
+382 QNNTFDGIWLEETDGT
-396 SGNGTGTVVTGSQ
+396 GNGTGNPVAGSQ

-430 KVYRYLY
+430 KVYNYLY
-437 DYCTVPGQHGK
+437 DYCSLPNEHGK
-448 PNNEEFRFEFQLIKE
+448 PNNEDFRFAFQLIKE

-474 GVALNCGSI
+474 GVALNCGRI
-483 TNSNQPEATFD
+483 TNSNYPEATFD
-494 MQNFQNIISSV
+494 MQNFPNIISSA
-505 LKYTGQLSFKD
+505 LTHIGQLSLKD
-516 EYNLGRDFEKEQEI
+516 EYNLGRDFEKEKDI
-530 FQALGQLVLDTSV
+530 FQPLGQLTLDTT
-543 GATEPISIKYTNT
+543 GTTDPMFIKYTGT
-556 IDGVPVEKT
+556 TGDKT
-565 YAINQTTFTS
+565 YAINQATFDN
-575 LVNNLVNILKTNVDL
+575 LVNNLANTLKNNVD
-590 SGSSNIL
+590 STSTNAIIN
-597 QIIAERFA
+597 IIAERFA
-605 KGAANP
+605 NGATNP
-611 TEITLAGVVSPSN
+611 TELTLAGVISPSN
-624 ITGGGSQTYFADT
+624 ITGGGSQTYFENT

-661 KIDFSGLGTTYQ
+661 KIDFSGLGTNYQ

-691 HYSIQFTTQGL
+691 HYSIQFTTQNL
-702 TPNGASPTDTW
+702 TPHGAAATDTW
-713 QSVTVGG
+713 QDVIVGG
-720 NTYQYLKE
+720 NTYRYIKD
-728 QNGQNHT
+728 QNGLNHT
-735 IYIDIDSLQGSIH
+735 IYIDVDSLQASIH

-763 TGFDFH
+763 TQFDFH
-769 YTQYATNKND
+769 FTQYATNKND

-791 ATGGVSSATSAT
+791 ATGGVSSATNAT

-820 LRDTDTTTSGSRLAM
+820 LRDTDTTISGSKLTM
-835 DLKYQYNVSNLFAPE
+835 NLKYQYNVSNLFAPE
-850 NLALTEALDANGKYI
+850 NLALTETLNNTDGKYV
-865 KDANGNYVA
+865 KDANGNYIP
-874 YDPAVHGTTVD
+874 YDSNIHTTND
-885 RYNVTVTG
+885 RYDVTVTG

-899 TMEDY
+899 TIEDY
-904 LAEYVKTKVLQQI
+904 LKEYVKTKVLSQI
-917 ADATKISLKSDHYAY
+917 ADATNISLKSDHYVY
-932 GKVQAQ
+932 GRIQAQ

-952 YQLISDRFP
+952 YQLISDRLP
-961 ERISEKEEYL
+961 EKISEKDEYL

-984 IQKQRLSIYRMG
+984 IQKQKLSIYRMG
-996 LYKFQTLTEAQATK
+996 LYKFQTLTEDQATK

-1063 ETMVAHSNN
+1063 ETMVEHSNS

>member
-1 MRYIFVRGTVTF
+1 
-13 IIVQKTP
+13 
-20 SRRENPMVIQH
+20 MVIQH
-31 NMAAQNGKRM
+31 NMAAENGKRM

-132 RSYIDNEVQMLKQE
+132 RSYIDDEIQMLKAE
-146 IDRICISTKYNQEYI
+146 IDRICITTKYNQEYV
-161 FRCEDKIISD
+161 FRCEDKIVSD

-185 DLYIYNDSYDATTK
+185 DLYIYNDSYDSVTK
-199 TATYGGVAIGGK
+199 TAAYGGVAIGGK
-211 RYSWASIDPD
+211 RYSWASISPD
-221 MYDTATGKFRAGEY
+221 MYDTATGKFHAGEY

-243 SLTLVCAEGS
+243 SLTLVCVEGS
-253 EPPQVSRKYFTTA
+253 EPPQVSRKYFTAA
-266 DQMGIHVNDELISW
+266 DQMGIRVNNELISW

-286 SGRRFDK
+286 SGERFDR
-293 NNILNEEYS
+293 NNILNEQYS

-312 TPDEMDDF
+312 TPDETDDF

-360 QIKEYLANNRNIP
+360 QIKEYLANSRNIP

-396 SGNGTGTVVTGSQ
+396 SGNGTGTTVTGSQ

-422 QSTDIWND
+422 QSTDIWSD
-430 KVYRYLY
+430 KVYKYLY
-437 DYCTVPGQHGK
+437 DYCTVPGHNGN
-448 PNNEEFRFEFQLIKE
+448 PNTEEFGFNFQLINE

-474 GVALNCGSI
+474 GVVLNCGSV

-494 MQNFQNIISSV
+494 TNTFVNVISSV
-505 LKYTGQLSFKD
+505 LTYTGQLSLKD
-516 EYNLGRDFEKEQEI
+516 EYNLGRDFEKEQDV
-530 FQALGQLVLDTSV
+530 FPPSGAGQLTLDTTAGV
-543 GATEPISIKYTNT
+543 TEPIFIKYTNT
-556 IDGVPVEKT
+556 IDGTPVEKT
-565 YAINQTTFTS
+565 YAINQTTFT
-575 LVNNLVNILKTNVDL
+575 NLVNDLVNKTIAKVDL
-590 SGSSNIL
+590 SSSNNIL

-611 TEITLAGVVSPSN
+611 TEITMAGVVSPSN

-637 VRIDSSDP
+637 VRIDSNDP

-661 KIDFSGLGTTYQ
+661 KIDFSGLGTSYQ

-702 TPNGASPTDTW
+702 TPHGATTTDVW
-713 QSVTVGG
+713 QDVQVGG
-720 NTYQYLKE
+720 NTYRYIKDQS
-728 QNGQNHT
+728 GQNHT
-735 IYIDIDSLQGSIH
+735 IYIDVDSLQGSIH
-748 NGIEFSNTLVELLDT
+748 NGIEFSNTLVELLDE

-769 YTQYATNKND
+769 FTQYATNKND
-779 AIFYA
+779 AVFYA

-791 ATGGVSSATSAT
+791 ATGGVSSATNAT

-820 LRDTDTTTSGSRLAM
+820 LRDTDTTTAGSKLTM
-835 DLKYQYNVSNLFAPE
+835 NLKYQYNVSNLFAPE
-850 NLALTEALDANGKYI
+850 NLSLTETLDNTDGKYI

-874 YDPAVHGTTVD
+874 YDPAIHGTTVD
-885 RYNVTVTG
+885 RYNVTVNG
-893 INTNGQ
+893 IDYKGQ
-899 TMEDY
+899 TQDAY
-904 LAEYVKTKVLQQI
+904 FTEYIKNKVLKDI
-917 ADATKISLKSDHYAY
+917 VDATTISLKSDHYVY

-952 YQLISDRFP
+952 YQLISNRFP
-961 ERISEKEEYL
+961 EKITEKDEYL

-996 LYKFQTLTEAQATK
+996 LYKFQTLTEDQATK

-1052 AESVIRDTDMA
+1052 AESAIRDTDMA

>member
-1 MRYIFVRGTVTF
+1 
-13 IIVQKTP
+13 
-20 SRRENPMVIQH
+20 MVIQH
-31 NMAAQNGKRM
+31 NMAAENGKRM

-132 RSYIDNEVQMLKQE
+132 RSYIDDEIQMLKAE
-146 IDRICISTKYNQEYI
+146 IDRICITTKYNQEYV
-161 FRCEDKIISD
+161 FRCEDKIVSD

-185 DLYIYNDSYDATTK
+185 DLYIYNDSYDSVTK
-199 TATYGGVAIGGK
+199 TAAYGGVAIGGK
-211 RYSWASIDPD
+211 RYSWASINPD
-221 MYDTATGKFRAGEY
+221 MYDTATGKFHAGEY

-253 EPPQVSRKYFTTA
+253 EPPQVSRKYFTAA
-266 DQMGIHVNDELISW
+266 DQMGIRVNNELISW

-286 SGRRFDK
+286 SGKRFDR
-293 NNILNEEYS
+293 NNILNEQYS

-312 TPDEMDDF
+312 TPDETDDF

-360 QIKEYLANNRNIP
+360 QIKEYLANSRNIP

-396 SGNGTGTVVTGSQ
+396 SGNGTGTTVTGSQ

-422 QSTDIWND
+422 QSTDIWSD
-430 KVYRYLY
+430 KVYKYLY
-437 DYCTVPGQHGK
+437 DYCTVPGHNGN
-448 PNNEEFRFEFQLIKE
+448 PNTEEFGFNFQLINE

-474 GVALNCGSI
+474 GVVLNCGSV

-494 MQNFQNIISSV
+494 TNTFANVISSV
-505 LKYTGQLSFKD
+505 LTYTGQLSLKD
-516 EYNLGRDFEKEQEI
+516 EYNLGRDFEKEQDV
-530 FQALGQLVLDTSV
+530 FPPSGAGQLTLDTTAGV
-543 GATEPISIKYTNT
+543 TEPIFIKYTNT
-556 IDGVPVEKT
+556 IDGTPVEKT
-565 YAINQTTFTS
+565 YAINQTTFT
-575 LVNNLVNILKTNVDL
+575 NLVNDLVNKTIANVDL
-590 SGSSNIL
+590 SSSNNIL

-611 TEITLAGVVSPSN
+611 TEITMAGVVSPSN

-637 VRIDSSDP
+637 VRIDSNDP

-661 KIDFSGLGTTYQ
+661 KIDFSGLGTSYQ

-702 TPNGASPTDTW
+702 TPHGATTTDVW
-713 QSVTVGG
+713 QDVQVGG
-720 NTYQYLKE
+720 NTYRYIKDQS
-728 QNGQNHT
+728 GQNHT
-735 IYIDIDSLQGSIH
+735 IYIDVDSLQGSIH
-748 NGIEFSNTLVELLDT
+748 NGIEFSNTLVELLDE

-769 YTQYATNKND
+769 FTQYATNKND
-779 AIFYA
+779 AVFYA

-791 ATGGVSSATSAT
+791 ATGGVSSATNAT

-820 LRDTDTTTSGSRLAM
+820 LRDTDTTTAGSKLTM
-835 DLKYQYNVSNLFAPE
+835 NLKYQYNVSNLFAPE
-850 NLALTEALDANGKYI
+850 NLSLTETLDNTDGKYI

-874 YDPAVHGTTVD
+874 YDPAIHGTTVD
-885 RYNVTVTG
+885 RYNVTVNG
-893 INTNGQ
+893 IDYKGQ
-899 TMEDY
+899 TQDAY
-904 LAEYVKTKVLQQI
+904 FTEYIKNKVLKDI
-917 ADATKISLKSDHYAY
+917 VDATTISLKSDHYVY

-952 YQLISDRFP
+952 YQLISNRFP
-961 ERISEKEEYL
+961 EKITEKDEYL

-996 LYKFQTLTEAQATK
+996 LYKFQTLTEDQATK

-1052 AESVIRDTDMA
+1052 AESAIRDTDMA

>member
-1 MRYIFVRGTVTF
+1 
-13 IIVQKTP
+13 
-20 SRRENPMVIQH
+20 
-31 NMAAQNGKRM
+31 
-41 HKIVSGK
+41 
-48 LIGTSEKL
+48 
-56 SSGYRVNRAA
+56 
-66 DDAAGLSI
+66 
-74 SEKMRFQIRGLDR
+74 MRFQIRGLDR

-132 RSYIDNEVQMLKQE
+132 RSYIDDEIQMLKAE
-146 IDRICISTKYNQEYI
+146 IDRICITTKYNQEYV
-161 FRCEDKIISD
+161 FRCEDKIVSD

-185 DLYIYNDSYDATTK
+185 DLYIYNDSYDSVTK
-199 TATYGGVAIGGK
+199 TAAYGGVAIGGK
-211 RYSWASIDPD
+211 RYSWASISPD
-221 MYDTATGKFRAGEY
+221 MYDTATGKFHAGEY

-243 SLTLVCAEGS
+243 SLTLVCVEGS
-253 EPPQVSRKYFTTA
+253 EPPQVSRKYFTAA
-266 DQMGIHVNDELISW
+266 DQMGIRVNNELISW

-286 SGRRFDK
+286 SGKRFDR
-293 NNILNEEYS
+293 NNILNEQYS

-312 TPDEMDDF
+312 TPDETDDF

-360 QIKEYLANNRNIP
+360 QIKEYLANSRNIP

-396 SGNGTGTVVTGSQ
+396 SGNGTGTTVTGSQ

-422 QSTDIWND
+422 QSTDIWSD
-430 KVYRYLY
+430 KVYKYLY
-437 DYCTVPGQHGK
+437 DYCTVPGHNGN
-448 PNNEEFRFEFQLIKE
+448 PNTEEFGFNFQLINE

-474 GVALNCGSI
+474 GVVLNCGSV

-494 MQNFQNIISSV
+494 TNTFVNVISSV
-505 LKYTGQLSFKD
+505 LTYTGQLSLKD
-516 EYNLGRDFEKEQEI
+516 EYNLGRDFEKEQDV
-530 FQALGQLVLDTSV
+530 FPPSGAGQLTLDTTAGV
-543 GATEPISIKYTNT
+543 TEPIFIKYTNT
-556 IDGVPVEKT
+556 IDGTPVEKT
-565 YAINQTTFTS
+565 YAINQTTFT
-575 LVNNLVNILKTNVDL
+575 NLVNDLVNKTIAKVDL
-590 SGSSNIL
+590 SSSNNIL

-611 TEITLAGVVSPSN
+611 TEITMAGVVSPSN

-637 VRIDSSDP
+637 VRIDSNDP

-661 KIDFSGLGTTYQ
+661 KIDFSGLGTSYQ

-702 TPNGASPTDTW
+702 TPHGATATDVW
-713 QSVTVGG
+713 QDVQVGG
-720 NTYQYLKE
+720 NTYRYIKDQS
-728 QNGQNHT
+728 GQNHT
-735 IYIDIDSLQGSIH
+735 IYIDVDSLQGSIH
-748 NGIEFSNTLVELLDT
+748 NGIEFSNTLVELLDE

-769 YTQYATNKND
+769 FTQYATNKND
-779 AIFYA
+779 AVFYA

-791 ATGGVSSATSAT
+791 ATGGVSSATNAT

-820 LRDTDTTTSGSRLAM
+820 LRDTDTTTAGSKLTM
-835 DLKYQYNVSNLFAPE
+835 NLKYQYNVSNLFAPE
-850 NLALTEALDANGKYI
+850 NLSLTETLDNTDGKYI

-874 YDPAVHGTTVD
+874 YDPAIHGTTVD
-885 RYNVTVTG
+885 RYNVTVNG
-893 INTNGQ
+893 IDYKGQ
-899 TMEDY
+899 TQDAY
-904 LAEYVKTKVLQQI
+904 FTEYIKNKVLKDI
-917 ADATKISLKSDHYAY
+917 VDATTISLKSDHYVY

-952 YQLISDRFP
+952 YQLISNRFP
-961 ERISEKEEYL
+961 EKITEKDEYL

-996 LYKFQTLTEAQATK
+996 LYKFQTLTEDQATK

-1052 AESVIRDTDMA
+1052 AESAIRDTDMA

>member
-1 MRYIFVRGTVTF
+1 
-13 IIVQKTP
+13 
-20 SRRENPMVIQH
+20 MVIQH
-31 NMAAQNGKRM
+31 NMAAENGKRM

-132 RSYIDNEVQMLKQE
+132 RGYIDDEIQMLKAE
-146 IDRICISTKYNQEYI
+146 IDRICITTKYNQEYV
-161 FRCEDKIISD
+161 FRCEDKIVSD

-185 DLYIYNDSYDATTK
+185 DLYIYNDSYDSVTK
-199 TATYGGVAIGGK
+199 TAAYGGVAIGGK
-211 RYSWASIDPD
+211 RYSWASINPD
-221 MYDTATGKFRAGEY
+221 MYDTATGKFHAGEY

-253 EPPQVSRKYFTTA
+253 EPPQVSRKYFTAA
-266 DQMGIHVNDELISW
+266 DQMGIRVNNELISW

-286 SGRRFDK
+286 SGKRFDR
-293 NNILNEEYS
+293 NNILNEQYS

-312 TPDEMDDF
+312 TPDETDDF

-360 QIKEYLANNRNIP
+360 QIKEYLANSRNIP

-396 SGNGTGTVVTGSQ
+396 SGNGTGTTVTGSQ

-422 QSTDIWND
+422 QSTDIWSD
-430 KVYRYLY
+430 KVYKYLY
-437 DYCTVPGQHGK
+437 DYCTVPGHNGN
-448 PNNEEFRFEFQLIKE
+448 PNTEEFGFNFQLINE

-474 GVALNCGSI
+474 GVVLNCGSV

-494 MQNFQNIISSV
+494 TNTFANVISSV
-505 LKYTGQLSFKD
+505 LTYTGQLSLKD
-516 EYNLGRDFEKEQEI
+516 EYNLGRDFEKEQDV
-530 FQALGQLVLDTSV
+530 FPPSGAGQLTLDTTAGV
-543 GATEPISIKYTNT
+543 TEPIFIKYTNT
-556 IDGVPVEKT
+556 IDGTPVEKT
-565 YAINQTTFTS
+565 YAINQTTFT
-575 LVNNLVNILKTNVDL
+575 NLVNDLVNKTIANVDL
-590 SGSSNIL
+590 SSSNNIL

-611 TEITLAGVVSPSN
+611 TEITMAGVVSPSN

-637 VRIDSSDP
+637 VRIDSNDP

-661 KIDFSGLGTTYQ
+661 KIDFSGLGTSYQ

-702 TPNGASPTDTW
+702 TPHGATATDVW
-713 QSVTVGG
+713 QDVQVGG
-720 NTYQYLKE
+720 NTYRYIKDQS
-728 QNGQNHT
+728 GQNHT
-735 IYIDIDSLQGSIH
+735 IYIDVDSLQGSIH
-748 NGIEFSNTLVELLDT
+748 NGIEFSNTLVELLDE

-769 YTQYATNKND
+769 FTQYATNKND
-779 AIFYA
+779 AVFYA

-791 ATGGVSSATSAT
+791 ATGGVSSATNAT

-820 LRDTDTTTSGSRLAM
+820 LRDTDTTTAGSKLTM
-835 DLKYQYNVSNLFAPE
+835 NLKYQYNVSNLFAPE
-850 NLALTEALDANGKYI
+850 NLSLTETLDNTDGKYI

-874 YDPAVHGTTVD
+874 YDPAIHGTTVD
-885 RYNVTVTG
+885 RYNVTVNG
-893 INTNGQ
+893 IDYKGQ
-899 TMEDY
+899 TQDAY
-904 LAEYVKTKVLQQI
+904 FTEYIKNKVLKDI
-917 ADATKISLKSDHYAY
+917 VDATTISLKSDHYVY

-952 YQLISDRFP
+952 YQLISNRFP
-961 ERISEKEEYL
+961 EKITEKDEYL

-996 LYKFQTLTEAQATK
+996 LYKFQTLTEDQATK

-1052 AESVIRDTDMA
+1052 AESAIRDTDMA

>member
-1 MRYIFVRGTVTF
+1 MI
-13 IIVQKTP
+13 
-20 SRRENPMVIQH
+20 IQH
-31 NMAAQNGKRM
+31 NMAAENGKRM
-41 HKIVSGK
+41 NKIVSGK
-48 LIGTSEKL
+48 LAGTSEKL

-132 RSYIDNEVQMLKQE
+132 RSYIDDEVQMLKQE

-161 FRCEDKIISD
+161 FRCEDKIPSD

-185 DLYIYNDSYDATTK
+185 DLYIYNDSYDSVTK

-211 RYSWASIDPD
+211 RYSWASINPN
-221 MYDTATGKFRAGEY
+221 MYDAVTGKFHAGEY

-253 EPPQVSRKYFTTA
+253 EPPQVSRKYFTVA
-266 DQMGIHVNDELISW
+266 DQKGIHVNDELIAW
-280 DDVWSA
+280 EDVWSA
-286 SGRRFDK
+286 SGKRFDR
-293 NNILNEEYS
+293 NNILNEQYS
-302 FDYHGVTISF
+302 FDYHGVTIFF

-320 DAVMTRISGTV
+320 DTVTTRLSGTV

-349 SGTTMPITDKD
+349 SNTTMPITDKD
-360 QIKEYLANNRNIP
+360 QIKEYLANRGKIP
-373 KYILHAGDG
+373 KYILRAGDG
-382 TSTFDGIWLEETDS
+382 QNNTFDGIWLEETDKD
-396 SGNGTGTVVTGSQ
+396 GNGTGNTVAGSQ

-430 KVYRYLY
+430 KVYKYLY
-437 DYCTVPGQHGK
+437 DYCTVPDQHEK
-448 PNNEEFRFEFQLIKE
+448 PNDEDFRFAFQLIKE

-483 TNSNQPEATFD
+483 TNTNYLEATFD

-505 LKYTGQLSFKD
+505 LTYTGQLSLKD
-516 EYNLGRDFEKEQEI
+516 EYNLGRDFEKEQDV
-530 FQALGQLVLDTSV
+530 FPPSGAGQLTIDTTA
-543 GATEPISIKYTNT
+543 GATEPIFIKYTNT
-556 IDGVPVEKT
+556 IDGIPVEKT
-565 YAINQTTFTS
+565 YAINQATYTN
-575 LVNNLVNILKTNVDL
+575 LVNNLASAVQANVDSSSSNGILK
-590 SGSSNIL
+590 
-597 QIIAERFA
+597 IIAERFA
-605 KGAANP
+605 KGATNP
-611 TEITLAGVVSPSN
+611 TEITLAGVISASN
-624 ITGGGSQTYFADT
+624 ITGGGAQTYFADT

-645 NLITTQ
+645 DLITTQ

-661 KIDFSGLGTTYQ
+661 KIDFSGLGTSYQ

-691 HYSIQFTTQGL
+691 HYSIQFTTQAL
-702 TPNGASPTDTW
+702 TPHGAAATDTW

-720 NTYQYLKE
+720 NTYQYIKD
-728 QNGQNHT
+728 QSGDNHT

-748 NGIEFSNTLVELLDT
+748 NGTEFSNTLVELLDA

-769 YTQYATNKND
+769 FTQYATNKND

-784 FDNRPQY
+784 FDNRPEY
-791 ATGGVSSATSAT
+791 ATGGVSSATNAT

-815 DVNLS
+815 DINLS
-820 LRDTDTTTSGSRLAM
+820 LKDTDTNSDSTLKVM
-835 DLKYQYNVSNLFAPE
+835 NLKYQYNTSNLFAPE
-850 NLALTEALDANGKYI
+850 NLVLKETLDNTNGKYV
-865 KDANGNYVA
+865 KDANGNYIA
-874 YDPAVHGTTVD
+874 YDPAVHGTTVN
-885 RYNVTVTG
+885 RYIVEVERINYKGDTQDVYFKKYVT
-893 INTNGQ
+893 
-899 TMEDY
+899 D
-904 LAEYVKTKVLQQI
+904 KVLQDI
-917 ADATKISLKSDHYAY
+917 AKATNISLKSDHYVY
-932 GKVQAQ
+932 GKIQAQ

-952 YQLISDRFP
+952 YQLISDRLP
-961 ERISEKEEYL
+961 EKISEKDEYL

-996 LYKFQTLTEAQATK
+996 LHKFQTLTEDQATK

-1023 AVRSRFGAYQ
+1023 AVRSQFGAYQ

-1052 AESVIRDTDMA
+1052 SESVIRDTDMA
-1063 ETMVAHSNN
+1063 GTMVAHSNN

>member
-1 MRYIFVRGTVTF
+1 
-13 IIVQKTP
+13 
-20 SRRENPMVIQH
+20 MVIQH
-31 NMAAQNGKRM
+31 NMAAENGKRM

-132 RSYIDNEVQMLKQE
+132 RGYIDDEIQMLKAE
-146 IDRICISTKYNQEYI
+146 IDRICITTKYNQEYV
-161 FRCEDKIISD
+161 FRCEDKIVSD

-185 DLYIYNDSYDATTK
+185 DLYIYNDSYDSVTK
-199 TATYGGVAIGGK
+199 TAAYGGVAIGGK
-211 RYSWASIDPD
+211 RYSWASISPD
-221 MYDTATGKFRAGEY
+221 MYDTATGKFHAGEY

-243 SLTLVCAEGS
+243 SLTLVCVEGS
-253 EPPQVSRKYFTTA
+253 EPPQVSRKYFTAA
-266 DQMGIHVNDELISW
+266 DQMGIRVNNELISW

-286 SGRRFDK
+286 SGKRFDR
-293 NNILNEEYS
+293 NNILNEQYS

-312 TPDEMDDF
+312 TPDETDDF

-360 QIKEYLANNRNIP
+360 QIKEYLANSRNIP

-396 SGNGTGTVVTGSQ
+396 SGNGTGTTVTGSQ

-422 QSTDIWND
+422 QSTDIWSD
-430 KVYRYLY
+430 KVYKYLY
-437 DYCTVPGQHGK
+437 DYCTVPGHNGN
-448 PNNEEFRFEFQLIKE
+448 PNTEEFGFNFQLINE

-474 GVALNCGSI
+474 GVVLNCGSV

-494 MQNFQNIISSV
+494 TNTFVNVISSV
-505 LKYTGQLSFKD
+505 LTYTGQLSLKD
-516 EYNLGRDFEKEQEI
+516 EYNLGRDFEKEQDV
-530 FQALGQLVLDTSV
+530 FPPSGAGQLTLDTTAGV
-543 GATEPISIKYTNT
+543 TEPIFIKYTNT
-556 IDGVPVEKT
+556 IDGTPVEKT
-565 YAINQTTFTS
+565 YAINQTTFT
-575 LVNNLVNILKTNVDL
+575 NLVNDLVNKTIAKVDL
-590 SGSSNIL
+590 SSSNNIL

-611 TEITLAGVVSPSN
+611 TEITMAGVVSPSN

-637 VRIDSSDP
+637 VRIDSNDP

-661 KIDFSGLGTTYQ
+661 KIDFSGLGTSYQ

-702 TPNGASPTDTW
+702 TPHGATATDVW
-713 QSVTVGG
+713 QDVQVGG
-720 NTYQYLKE
+720 NTYRYIKDQS
-728 QNGQNHT
+728 GQNHT
-735 IYIDIDSLQGSIH
+735 IYIDVDSLQGSIH
-748 NGIEFSNTLVELLDT
+748 NGIEFSNTLVELLDE

-769 YTQYATNKND
+769 FTQYATNKND
-779 AIFYA
+779 AVFYA

-791 ATGGVSSATSAT
+791 ATGGVSSATNAT

-820 LRDTDTTTSGSRLAM
+820 LRDTDTTTAGSKLTM
-835 DLKYQYNVSNLFAPE
+835 NLKYQYNVSNLFAPE
-850 NLALTEALDANGKYI
+850 NLSLTETLDNTDGKYI

-874 YDPAVHGTTVD
+874 YDPAIHGTTVD
-885 RYNVTVTG
+885 RYNVTVNG
-893 INTNGQ
+893 IDYKGQ
-899 TMEDY
+899 TQDAY
-904 LAEYVKTKVLQQI
+904 FTEYIKNKVLKDI
-917 ADATKISLKSDHYAY
+917 VDATTISLKSDHYVY

-952 YQLISDRFP
+952 YQLISNRFP
-961 ERISEKEEYL
+961 EKITEKDEYL

-996 LYKFQTLTEAQATK
+996 LYKFQTLTEDQATK

-1052 AESVIRDTDMA
+1052 AESAIRDTDMA

>member
-1 MRYIFVRGTVTF
+1 
-13 IIVQKTP
+13 
-20 SRRENPMVIQH
+20 MVIQH
-31 NMAAQNGKRM
+31 NMAAENGKRM

-132 RSYIDNEVQMLKQE
+132 RSYIDDEVQMLKEE
-146 IDRICISTKYNQEYI
+146 IDRICITTKYNQEYI
-161 FRCEDKIISD
+161 FRCEDKIVSD

-185 DLYIYNDSYDATTK
+185 DLYIYNDSYDSVTK

-211 RYSWASIDPD
+211 RYSWASINPN
-221 MYDTATGKFRAGEY
+221 MYDTATGKFHAGEY
-235 SFRTDDGT
+235 SFYTDDGT

-253 EPPQVSRKYFTTA
+253 EPPQVSRKYFTVA
-266 DQMGIHVNDELISW
+266 DQMGIRVNNELISW
-280 DDVWSA
+280 NDVWSA
-286 SGRRFDK
+286 SGKRFDR
-293 NNILNEEYS
+293 NNILNEQYS

-320 DAVMTRISGTV
+320 DTMTTRLSGTV

-349 SGTTMPITDKD
+349 SNTTMPITAKD
-360 QIKEYLANNRNIP
+360 QIKEYLANSRKIP

-382 TSTFDGIWLEETDS
+382 QNNTFDGIWLEETDKD
-396 SGNGTGTVVTGSQ
+396 GNGTGNTVVGSQ

-430 KVYRYLY
+430 KVYKYLY

-448 PNNEEFRFEFQLIKE
+448 PNNEDFRFEFQLIKE

-474 GVALNCGSI
+474 GVALNCGNI
-483 TNSNQPEATFD
+483 INSNQPEATFD

-505 LKYTGQLSFKD
+505 LTYTGQLSLKD
-516 EYNLGRDFEKEQEI
+516 EYNLGRDFEKEQDV
-530 FQALGQLVLDTSV
+530 FPPSGAGQLTLDTTA

-556 IDGVPVEKT
+556 IDGTTVDKI

-575 LVNNLVNILKTNVDL
+575 LVNSLVNTLKTNVD
-590 SGSSNIL
+590 STSTNDIIK
-597 QIIAERFA
+597 IIAERFA
-605 KGAANP
+605 NGATNP
-611 TEITLAGVVSPSN
+611 TELTLAGVISSSN
-624 ITGGGSQTYFADT
+624 ITGGGSQTYLADT
-637 VRIDSSDP
+637 VQLDTSDP
-645 NLITTQ
+645 NLIYTTGQ
-651 NLAVTDYACA
+651 HLASGPTEYACA
-661 KIDFSGLGTTYQ
+661 KIDFSGLGASGGYQ

-691 HYSIQFTTQGL
+691 HYSIQFTTQKL
-702 TPNGASPTDTW
+702 TPQGTTATGTW

-720 NTYQYLKE
+720 NSYQYLKE

-735 IYIDIDSLQGSIH
+735 IYIDVNSFQPNI
-748 NGIEFSNTLVELLDT
+748 NGIDFSNTLVELLGE

-769 YTQYATNKND
+769 FTQYATNKND
-779 AIFYA
+779 AAFYA
-784 FDNRPQY
+784 FDYRPQY
-791 ATGGVSSATSAT
+791 AAGGVSSATSAT
-803 FDPFAHGFKNTL
+803 FDPFAHGLKNTL

-820 LRDTDTTTSGSRLAM
+820 LIDTDTTTSGSRLAM
-835 DLKYQYNVSNLFAPE
+835 DLMYQYNVSNLFAPD
-850 NLALTEALDANGKYI
+850 NLALDAQEALDGKYVEDNGK
-865 KDANGNYVA
+865 YVA
-874 YDPAVHGTTVD
+874 YDPAVHLSTVK
-885 RYNVTVTG
+885 RYNITVKG
-893 INTNGQ
+893 IDTNNK
-899 TMEDY
+899 DLKVY
-904 LAEYVKTKVLQQI
+904 LTEYIKDKVLQEI
-917 ADATKISLKSDHYAY
+917 ADATKISLKSDRYVY
-932 GKVQAQ
+932 GKIQAQ

-961 ERISEKEEYL
+961 EKISDKDEYL

-996 LYKFQTLTEAQATK
+996 LYKFQTLTEDQATK

-1023 AVRSRFGAYQ
+1023 AIRSRFGAYQ

>member
-1 MRYIFVRGTVTF
+1 
-13 IIVQKTP
+13 
-20 SRRENPMVIQH
+20 MVIQH
-31 NMAAQNGKRM
+31 NMAAENGKRM

-132 RSYIDNEVQMLKQE
+132 RSYIDDEVQMLKKE
-146 IDRICISTKYNQEYI
+146 IDRICITTKYNQEYI

-185 DLYIYNDSYDATTK
+185 DLYIYNDSYDSVTK

-211 RYSWASIDPD
+211 RYSWASINPN
-221 MYDTATGKFRAGEY
+221 MYDTATGKFHAGGY
-235 SFRTDDGT
+235 SFYTDDGT

-253 EPPQVSRKYFTTA
+253 EPPQVSRKYFTVA
-266 DQMGIHVNDELISW
+266 DQMGIRVNNELISW

-286 SGRRFDK
+286 SGKRFDK
-293 NNILNEEYS
+293 NNILNEQYF

-320 DAVMTRISGTV
+320 DTMTTRLSGTV

-349 SGTTMPITDKD
+349 SNTTMPITDKD
-360 QIKEYLANNRNIP
+360 QIKEYLTNSRKIP

-382 TSTFDGIWLEETDS
+382 QNNTFDGIWLEETDKD
-396 SGNGTGTVVTGSQ
+396 GNGTGNTVVGSQ

-430 KVYRYLY
+430 KVYKYLY
-437 DYCTVPGQHGK
+437 DYCTVPGHNGK
-448 PNNEEFRFEFQLIKE
+448 PNNEEFGFNFQLIKE

-474 GVALNCGSI
+474 GVVLNCGSV

-494 MQNFQNIISSV
+494 TNTYMNVISSV
-505 LKYTGQLSFKD
+505 LTYTGQLSLKD
-516 EYNLGRDFEKEQEI
+516 EYNLGRDFEKEQDI
-530 FQALGQLVLDTSV
+530 FQPSGQLTLDTSA
-543 GATEPISIKYTNT
+543 GATEPIFIKYTNT
-556 IDGVPVEKT
+556 IDGTTVDKI
-565 YAINQTTFTS
+565 YAIDQTTYTS
-575 LVNNLVNILKTNVDL
+575 LVNSLVNTLKTNVD
-590 SGSSNIL
+590 STSTNDIIK
-597 QIIAERFA
+597 IIAERFA
-605 KGAANP
+605 NGATNP
-611 TEITLAGVVSPSN
+611 TELTMAGVVSSSN
-624 ITGGGSQTYFADT
+624 ITGGGSQTYLADT
-637 VRIDSSDP
+637 VQIDTRDP
-645 NLITTQ
+645 NLIYTTGQ
-651 NLAVTDYACA
+651 YLAPTPTNYACA
-661 KIDFSGLGTTYQ
+661 KIDFSGLGTSYQ
-673 LADLIG
+673 FADLIG

-691 HYSIQFTTQGL
+691 HYSIQFTTQHL
-702 TPNGASPTDTW
+702 TPQGASPTDTW

-720 NTYQYLKE
+720 KTYQYLKE
-728 QNGQNHT
+728 QSGQNHT
-735 IYIDIDSLQGSIH
+735 IYIDVNSLQGNI
-748 NGIEFSNTLVELLDT
+748 NGGIEFSNTLVELLGA

-769 YTQYATNKND
+769 YTQYATNKRD

-784 FDNRPQY
+784 FDYRPEY
-791 ATGGVSSATSAT
+791 ATGGVSSATHAT

-815 DVNLS
+815 DVKLS
-820 LRDTDTTTSGSRLAM
+820 LGDTDTTTSNYPKLAM
-835 DLKYQYNVSNLFAPE
+835 DLQYQYNVSNLFAPE
-850 NLALTEALDANGKYI
+850 NLSLTGTLDNTDGKYV
-865 KDANGNYVA
+865 KDPATGNYVA
-874 YDPAVHGTTVD
+874 YDPAIHLPSVD
-885 RYNVTVTG
+885 RYNVTVNG
-893 INTNGQ
+893 IDYKGQ
-899 TMEDY
+899 SPDAYFT
-904 LAEYVKTKVLQQI
+904 EYIKTKVLKNI
-917 ADATKISLKSDHYAY
+917 VDATTISLKSDHYVY
-932 GKVQAQ
+932 GRVQAK
-938 ENANKAMVTEYNTP
+938 ENANQAMVTEYNTP
-952 YQLISDRFP
+952 YQLISDRSP
-961 ERISEKEEYL
+961 EKISEKNEYL

-996 LYKFQTLTEAQATK
+996 LYKFQTLTEDQATK

-1023 AVRSRFGAYQ
+1023 AIRSRFGAYQ

-1063 ETMVAHSNN
+1063 EIMVAHSNN

-1077 SANAMLAQ
+1077 SANSMLAQ